1 MGDSLRK
8 LLNEEKE
15 SDPLILIKFMKHT
28 IKAINRFREDN
39 ASKPKPKEQDESR
52 SETEGE
58 DSNEARLEAL
68 LQKAENDIRQHI
80 RVISAI
86 VCM

>member
-8 LLNEEKE
+8 ILNEEQD

-28 IKAINRFREDN
+28 IKAIMRFRE
-39 ASKPKPKEQDESR
+39 ESALAD
-52 SETEGE
+52 T
-58 DSNEARLEAL
+58 DSSTLTGRKNDTKLEPY

-80 RVISAI
+80 RVNLQDAE
-86 VCM
+86 